1 MAALCVSD
9 LYVCV
14 LPSALVLIYHGGRY
28 QDVFHWLLLLFP
40 EDLVNYIG
48 YDIAKSGGIWRL
60 VNDTKI
66 LKRRRNHITIIKGI

>member
-9 LYVCV
+9 MYVRV
-14 LPSALVLIYHGGRY
+14 LPSALVLIYHGDRY

-48 YDIAKSGGIWRL
+48 YDIAESGGIL
-60 VNDTKI
+60 EV
-66 LKRRRNHITIIKGI
+66 G

>member
-1 MAALCVSD
+1 M
-9 LYVCV
+9 YVCV

-48 YDIAKSGGIWRL
+48 YDIAESGGIL
-60 VNDTKI
+60 EV
-66 LKRRRNHITIIKGI
+66 G

>member
-1 MAALCVSD
+1 MYSVQFRPLRVAALCVSD
-9 LYVCV
+9 MYVCV

-48 YDIAKSGGIWRL
+48 YDVAKSGGIWR
-60 VNDTKI
+60 DTKY
-66 LKRRRNHITIIKGI
+66 